1 MREQESMTLHFFLR
15 TLGALLNTGSRT
27 RLISQGEERRVWLGS
42 KSWQLPGWR
51 CSVFQRSQNAA
62 LVAFALTAIHLSAH
76 ADLWAYV
83 DDRGITHFAIEQ
95 VDDRYEL
102 FFKSS
107 DTFNLLQLTSEETAG
122 SLGIKAT
129 GNAGEPAFR
138 MPPRFAGL
146 ESSRNYKSV
155 QRHIRAAAQAHDVD
169 YSLIKAV
176 IAAESGFDHTAVSP
190 KGAVGLMQLMPTT
203 AEQYGVVADKANR
216 KDSRGK
222 QLPAQTIKQKLTDPK
237 TNIQAGARY
246 LAYLIKLF
254 KGELPLALAAY
265 NAGEGAVQRAGN
277 KIPNY
282 KETQGYVKTVLGL
295 YEVFKP
301 AASLP
306 AATAYPSVPGS
317 VAIGER
323 GGRMRVELG
332 RLPNAGAPVDALM
345 PVAYGAPLLAD
356 SAQ

>member
-1 MREQESMTLHFFLR
+1 MTLHFFLR
-15 TLGALLNTGSRT
+15 TLEALLSKSSRT
-27 RLISQGEERRVWLGS
+27 LLFSPGEERGVRLGGKVWQQRRRCYSRAQGLG
-42 KSWQLPGWR
+42 R
-51 CSVFQRSQNAA
+51 A
-62 LVAFALTAIHLSAH
+62 LVAAFTLFATHLSAH

-83 DDRGITHFAIEQ
+83 DDRGITHFAIEK

-107 DTFNLLQLTSEETAG
+107 DTYNLHQLAPEETNG
-122 SLGIKAT
+122 SWGVKAT
-129 GNAGEPAFR
+129 GSAGEPAFR
-138 MPPRFAGL
+138 LPQRFAGL
-146 ESSRNYKSV
+146 ESSKSYKAV
-155 QRHIRAAAQAHDVD
+155 QKHIRAAAQAHAVD

-203 AEQYGVVADKANR
+203 AEQYGVVADKASR

-222 QLPAQTIKQKLTDPK
+222 LLPAQTVEQKLTDPK

-246 LAYLIKLF
+246 LAYLISLF

-282 KETQGYVKTVLGL
+282 KETQGYVKKVLGL

-301 AASLP
+301 ATSVSAASG
-306 AATAYPSVPGS
+306 YPSVPGGA
-317 VAIGER
+317 AIGES

-332 RLPNAGAPVDALM
+332 GLPSAAIQASAPM